1 MVLCLQHPVNWQQYR
16 GPLLLTP
23 VDTDTPFFLALP
35 TCSGHNSYLQGNQLT
50 STAGTQTIE
59 VGLRH
64 GCRVV
69 ELDVYDGPTEPVR
82 GQGWQEQPGLCGQ
95 N

>member
-1 MVLCLQHPVNWQQYR
+1 MLAFLYPA
-16 GPLLLTP
+16 PTP
-23 VDTDTPFFLALP
+23 TR
-35 TCSGHNSYLQGNQLT
+35 SGHNSYLQGNQLT

-59 VGLRH
+59 IGLRH

-82 GQGWQEQPGLCGQ
+82 AGWMLCRRKTDTT
-95 N
+95 